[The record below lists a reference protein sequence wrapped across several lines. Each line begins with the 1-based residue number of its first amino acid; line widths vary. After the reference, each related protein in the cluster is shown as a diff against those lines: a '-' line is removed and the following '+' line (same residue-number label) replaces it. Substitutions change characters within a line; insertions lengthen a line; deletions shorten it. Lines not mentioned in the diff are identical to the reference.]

1 MNECA
6 YGARVAPSYEDED
19 ALPMSATRVPSHPD
33 RETSQLADA
42 LRAHGP
48 VNGHPSGLVPRLRE
62 VHGAMID
69 AVLRGEGLARV
80 AELAA
85 GATAGPVA
93 IIVPRLTVSIA
104 HDGSRASVDPSPLG
118 PWVLERVRG
127 RPAAVP
133 TEVLD
138 EVPVRFRDEIVGMV
152 ALLRTRHAPAAEAS
166 EFLHLAAAAAVMALA
181 IEDAKE
187 ETEQNLRGALLEELR
202 SGQDLRGSE
211 IVRRAARLG
220 CDLSGGAVILCAEL
234 TSGRPH
240 LVASTIAAEH
250 PGALAQQLDG
260 TGPEAP
266 ARVYAALPASVGA
279 GTAAATVASARRLA
293 DRLGR
298 HAVVGFSSFHSD
310 PTELSTALQEAELV
324 LDVLNNSGAPVGDEI
339 EGGTY
344 KLLFRM
350 LASHPEEIL
359 SFYQVTI
366 EAVVRY
372 DAQYRTELIRTLEA
386 YLEANCN
393 MNATATAIF
402 AHRHTVAYR
411 LDRIRDLT
419 GLDPMLSDHRER
431 LGLGLKV
438 HRIVAPRMPLD
449 APGPSRRAVESRTAG
464 SA

>member
-1 MNECA
+1 
-6 YGARVAPSYEDED
+6 
-19 ALPMSATRVPSHPD
+19 
-33 RETSQLADA
+33 
-42 LRAHGP
+42 
-48 VNGHPSGLVPRLRE
+48 
-62 VHGAMID
+62 
-69 AVLRGEGLARV
+69 
-80 AELAA
+80 
-85 GATAGPVA
+85 
-93 IIVPRLTVSIA
+93 
-104 HDGSRASVDPSPLG
+104 
-118 PWVLERVRG
+118 
-127 RPAAVP
+127 
-133 TEVLD
+133 
-138 EVPVRFRDEIVGMV
+138 
-152 ALLRTRHAPAAEAS
+152 
-166 EFLHLAAAAAVMALA
+166 
-181 IEDAKE
+181 
-187 ETEQNLRGALLEELR
+187 
-202 SGQDLRGSE
+202 
-211 IVRRAARLG
+211 
-220 CDLSGGAVILCAEL
+220 
-234 TSGRPH
+234 
-240 LVASTIAAEH
+240 
-250 PGALAQQLDG
+250 
-260 TGPEAP
+260 
-266 ARVYAALPASVGA
+266 VYAALPASVGA